1 MKRFMSFI
9 IAAVM
14 VFTAFSAFAQTSEL
28 KLEPMY
34 NYTAD
39 CTFKMTFDSSKEV
52 AALLKEINLYDT
64 FENYVDV
71 EALLQSLFSL
81 ETKMF
86 MQGDVSEDMKKAQIA
101 ITADGF
107 QTIDVNKNLDVS
119 IASKTGM
126 WLIYDFS
133 DIQSPVYEL
142 IYSYPFMNK
151 YMTVNIFD
159 IIPEEEKSTFIE
171 TISSLLTPEYA
182 AGVNAFALALIN
194 KHADVTASFKTVTV
208 KIDNEALI
216 AIIEDIIPYI
226 FAQTEDFLGDTLS
239 KEELAQMGKALAG
252 LSLDGLQLLGKDGIV
267 IKYNLKNGV
276 ISTESVNA
284 DFCVDIS
291 KLYTML
297 TGGEWNFISD
307 GKIEFTI
314 SVDAAVSKVGTTKV
328 QFPKITEENS
338 VSLSDMIK
346 ENMQSA
352 IPETETETEQ
362 EYPYWYAGCEASS
375 LPVINGDIYVPLRA
389 TLESAYE
396 ESVQISFESG
406 VVTAVSNYFPGFNT
420 MVLSNGSDKVY
431 FDNAEKTTGTVII
444 ENGTTYVSSKL
455 FTDIFGWYFSDATY
469 DILGNSY
476 WYGFYTMQ
484 E

>member
-1 MKRFMSFI
+1 MKRFMSFV

-39 CTFKMTFDSSKEV
+39 CTFKMTFDSSEEL
-52 AALLKEINLYDT
+52 AALLKEINLYDA
-64 FENYVDV
+64 FEKYVDV
-71 EALLQSLFSL
+71 ETLLQSLFSL

-86 MQGDVSEDMKKAQIA
+86 MQGDVSDDMKRAQIA

-133 DIQSPVYEL
+133 DIQNPVYEM

-151 YMTVNIFD
+151 YITINIFD
-159 IIPEEEKSTFIE
+159 VIPEEEKSVFVEI
-171 TISSLLTPEYA
+171 ISRLLTPEYA

-194 KHADVTASFKTVTV
+194 KHANVTASFKTVTV
-208 KIDNEALI
+208 KIDNEALV
-216 AIIEDIIPYI
+216 AIIKDIIPYI
-226 FAQTEDFLGDTLS
+226 FAQTEDFLGDTIS
-239 KEELAQMGKALAG
+239 KEELARMGQTLAG
-252 LSLDGLQLLGKDGIV
+252 LSLDGLQLLGKDGII

-284 DFCVDIS
+284 DFCIDIS
-291 KLYTML
+291 KFYTML

-314 SVDAAVSKVGTTKV
+314 SADANISKVGTTKV

-338 VSLSDMIK
+338 ISLSDMIK

-352 IPETETETEQ
+352 VPETETEQ
-362 EYPYWYAGCEASS
+362 EYPYWYAGCDASS
-375 LPVINGDIYVPLRA
+375 LPVINGEIYVPLRA
-389 TLESAYE
+389 TLESAYG
-396 ESVQISFESG
+396 ESVQISFENG
-406 VVTAVSNYFPGFNT
+406 VITAVSNYFPRFNT

-431 FDNAEKTTGTVII
+431 FDNTEKTTGTVII

-455 FTDIFGWYFSDATY
+455 FTDIFGWEFSDATY
-469 DILGNSY
+469 DMLQNSY